1 MRIRDIILP
10 EDQYFLQL
18 FREISDNIV
27 SAADNL
33 NNLISDLDAGRG
45 INCQKIHQLEHDS
58 DELVRKIFERLE
70 DSLITPLEPEEIQRL
85 AKALDDVIDI
95 IDWVAHQICNYQL
108 SGTYPHLGKFSE
120 FISVS
125 SLEIRK
131 GVGLLGS
138 WSEIKEIKMT
148 CSNINQIW
156 NRSSDL
162 LSSAVTELF
171 TLTDPIMV
179 IKLKDIYENLEEVLQ
194 ECNDV
199 GHVLN
204 EIIIRHK

>member
-58 DELVRKIFERLE
+58 DELIRKIFERLE